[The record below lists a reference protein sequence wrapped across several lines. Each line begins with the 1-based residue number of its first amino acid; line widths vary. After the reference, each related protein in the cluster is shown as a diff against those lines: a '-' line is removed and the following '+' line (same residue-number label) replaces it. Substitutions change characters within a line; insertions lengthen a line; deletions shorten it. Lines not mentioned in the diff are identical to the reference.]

1 MRAKRSTIYAVGIAI
16 ALLLLL
22 LFVRHWHE
30 ERSETTAS
38 TNVPVMVSVVP
49 AVRRSISRDLS
60 VAGVFQPYQEVDIH
74 GKVSGYIRHI
84 YVDIGD
90 RVRQGQTLAVLE
102 VPELQAQVLGAE
114 SGVERSQQDILRLR
128 NEVSKTEADYA
139 ATHANYQR
147 LKSASEQRPGL
158 IAAQELDDAQARD
171 GEAAAQVQAAK
182 SAVAGAQQQLGMSQ
196 ANRQEVRSMAQYA
209 TITAPFSGV
218 VTARYADTGS
228 LIPAGTS
235 NSGNTQAV
243 VRLAQSDLLRLR
255 MPVPEEDV
263 PFVSE
268 GSPVVVHV
276 QATGQR
282 FTGTVVR
289 FTRDVSN
296 ATRTMMTEVDV
307 PNPQLALS
315 PGMYADTT
323 FTLQK
328 KDNAVI
334 VPVAAVVQ
342 GRQPSIWIVDS
353 SGKVQQRSVTL
364 GIVSANSQEIVAGI
378 SEGEQVI
385 VVGQS
390 ILHAAEAVHAEPAKG
405 DLVNY
410 SPPPVASGQGEQ

>member
-147 LKSASEQRPGL
+147 LKSASERWWRGFAE
-158 IAAQELDDAQARD
+158 ILD
-171 GEAAAQVQAAK
+171 
-182 SAVAGAQQQLGMSQ
+182 S
-196 ANRQEVRSMAQYA
+196 
-209 TITAPFSGV
+209 
-218 VTARYADTGS
+218 
-228 LIPAGTS
+228 
-235 NSGNTQAV
+235 
-243 VRLAQSDLLRLR
+243 
-255 MPVPEEDV
+255 
-263 PFVSE
+263 
-268 GSPVVVHV
+268 
-276 QATGQR
+276 
-282 FTGTVVR
+282 
-289 FTRDVSN
+289 
-296 ATRTMMTEVDV
+296 TRTVFI
-307 PNPQLALS
+307 S
-315 PGMYADTT
+315 
-323 FTLQK
+323 
-328 KDNAVI
+328 
-334 VPVAAVVQ
+334 VAA
-342 GRQPSIWIVDS
+342 R
-353 SGKVQQRSVTL
+353 
-364 GIVSANSQEIVAGI
+364 
-378 SEGEQVI
+378 
-385 VVGQS
+385 
-390 ILHAAEAVHAEPAKG
+390 
-405 DLVNY
+405 
-410 SPPPVASGQGEQ
+410 

>member
-1 MRAKRSTIYAVGIAI
+1 MRARRSAFYAVGIAI
-16 ALLLLL
+16 VLLLLL
-22 LFVRHWHE
+22 LVHHWRE
-30 ERSETTAS
+30 QQSESSNSANTPA
-38 TNVPVMVSVVP
+38 MVSVVP
-49 AVRRSISRDLS
+49 AVRRSISRELS
-60 VAGVFQPYQEVDIH
+60 LAGVFQPYQEVDIH

-114 SGVERSQQDILRLR
+114 SGVERSQQEIVRLR

-139 ATHANYQR
+139 ATHANYER

-171 GEAAAQVQAAK
+171 GVGAAQVQAAK
-182 SAVAGAQQQLGMSQ
+182 SAVAAAQQQLGMSQ
-196 ANRQEVRSMAQYA
+196 ANRQEVRSMAEYA

-235 NSGNTQAV
+235 NSGSTQAV

-255 MPVPEEDV
+255 MPVPEDAV
-263 PFVSE
+263 PFVTE
-268 GSPVVVHV
+268 GSPVLVNV
-276 QATGQR
+276 QATGHK

-289 FTRDVSN
+289 FTRDVSD

-307 PNPQLALS
+307 PNPDLALS
-315 PGMYADTT
+315 PGMYANTT
-323 FTLQK
+323 FTLQNK
-328 KDNAVI
+328 NDAIVI
-334 VPVAAVVQ
+334 PVVAVVR
-342 GRQPSIWIVDS
+342 GSQPSVWIVDAA
-353 SGKVQQRSVTL
+353 GRAQQRAVTL
-364 GIVSANSQEIVAGI
+364 GIVSANAQEITSGI
-378 SEGEQVI
+378 APGDQVI
-385 VVGQS
+385 VGGQAA
-390 ILHAAEAVHAEPAKG
+390 LHAGEPVHAEPAKG

-410 SPPPVASGQGEQ
+410 SAPPASSQGDQ

>member
-1 MRAKRSTIYAVGIAI
+1 MRAKRSTFYAVGIAI
-16 ALLLLL
+16 VLLL
-22 LFVRHWHE
+22 LFVVYHRRE
-30 ERSETTAS
+30 QRSAS
-38 TNVPVMVSVVP
+38 PARTNMAATVSVVP
-49 AVRRSISRDLS
+49 AVRRSISRELS
-60 VAGVFQPYQEVDIH
+60 LAGVFQPYQEVDIH

-114 SGVERSQQDILRLR
+114 SGVERSQQEILRLR
-128 NEVSKTEADYA
+128 NEVSQTEASYA
-139 ATHANYQR
+139 ATHANYER

-158 IAAQELDDAQARD
+158 IAAQELDDAQAHD

-182 SAVAGAQQQLGMSQ
+182 SAVAAAQQQLGMSQ

-255 MPVPEEDV
+255 MPVPEDAV
-263 PFVSE
+263 PFVTE
-268 GSPVVVHV
+268 GSPVMVHV
-276 QATGQR
+276 QATGQS
-282 FTGTVVR
+282 FMGTVVR
-289 FTRDVSN
+289 FTRDVSD

-328 KDNAVI
+328 KNDAVVI
-334 VPVAAVVQ
+334 PVAAVVQ
-342 GRQPSIWIVDS
+342 GDPPSVWIVDA
-353 SGKVQQRSVTL
+353 SGRVQHRPVTL
-364 GIVSANSQEIVAGI
+364 GIVSANSQQITSGI
-378 SEGEQVI
+378 APGDLVI
-385 VVGQS
+385 VGGQS
-390 ILHAAEAVHAEPAKG
+390 ALHAGEAVQAEPARG

-410 SPPPVASGQGEQ
+410 SAPATPAAQGDQ